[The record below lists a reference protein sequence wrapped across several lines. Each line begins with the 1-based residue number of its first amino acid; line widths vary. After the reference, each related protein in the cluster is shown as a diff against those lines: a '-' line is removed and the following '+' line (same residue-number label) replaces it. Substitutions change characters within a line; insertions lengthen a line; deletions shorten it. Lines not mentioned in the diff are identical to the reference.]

1 MLPVGARC
9 SACCLHVESWDER
22 LIDEIGKSKF
32 GPGLGKK
39 IGRLL
44 QVNTFLFG
52 FSDLTGAGA
61 CLSSLNAG
69 LYLAQLILIQQ
80 QRLFQDTV
88 RAVRAMGNHPDLNSA
103 IPEFLTQFQRDLE
116 SVRDV
121 SRELDN
127 KSRRAMGGF
136 PIIYKTRWVP
146 PGAPPIEVS
155 FTLCPETGKFILLFA

>member
-22 LIDEIGKSKF
+22 LIDEIGKSKIWARI
-32 GPGLGKK
+32 GKK

-61 CLSSLNAG
+61 CLSSLNA
-69 LYLAQLILIQQ
+69 
-80 QRLFQDTV
+80 
-88 RAVRAMGNHPDLNSA
+88 
-103 IPEFLTQFQRDLE
+103 
-116 SVRDV
+116 VRDV

-136 PIIYKTRWVP
+136 PIVYKTRWVP